1 MGPLDPTRRARAG
14 LSRLFEPG
22 AADVIADLGPAEG
35 PDPARDDSGLE
46 R

>member
-1 MGPLDPTRRARAG
+1 MDPLAPTRRAHTG
-14 LSRLFEPG
+14 LARLFEPG
-22 AADVIADLGPAEG
+22 AADVIADFGPVER